1 MYEYVYM
8 YVPRNMQN
16 LTSSSCYN
24 TGATERYD
32 MYVWFTKISLH
43 AIHVAHNLLTTSFR
57 YSTSSII
64 LYMYK
69 VGYTRATPQFN
80 ATKQTTV

>member
-8 YVPRNMQN
+8 YVPRNTQN

-32 MYVWFTKISLH
+32 MYDTLDNQLF
-43 AIHVAHNLLTTSFR
+43 LT
-57 YSTSSII
+57 
-64 LYMYK
+64 
-69 VGYTRATPQFN
+69 P
-80 ATKQTTV
+80 